1 MKEKKIYTK
10 TALLVAFVLLIID
23 QSIKYLVRYFLSD
36 GSTKE
41 VIKGFF
47 RISFVQNR
55 GATFGLFQGATHI
68 ITIFATVVMVVLLLI
83 IANKKL
89 KDNFSLFSLSLILS
103 GGLGNIIDRI
113 KLGYVVDMFDFY
125 AIWPYV
131 FNFADCCI
139 VVGVILLLFYEIKE
153 AIKESKNKE
162 NTDNA

>member
-23 QSIKYLVRYFLSD
+23 QAIKYLVRHFLAD

-41 VIKGFF
+41 VIDGFF

-55 GATFGLFQGATHI
+55 GATFGFFQGATHI
-68 ITIFATVVMVVLLLI
+68 ITVFASIVMIVLLLI
-83 IANKKL
+83 ITHKKL

-139 VVGVILLLFYEIKE
+139 VIGVILLLFYEVKE

-162 NTDNA
+162 NTENA